1 MAYIFG
7 SHKIQWDNKMF
18 LIDFID
24 KNYTVKNEADVQH
37 YAKTKLESE
46 AFSYDVHQ
54 HKVGVP
60 KLDSA
65 FPSKASAN
73 GTGRPDLLLCCKNT
87 SYPVCVWENK
97 GPSVSVITALNEAK
111 FYIEGLFKNLPLE
124 PSLPRIAV
132 GFNGIELVS
141 EFYTNENK
149 WVQIRNKGSV
159 AKDFFFNSAVIRN
172 GISNHGTFLAE
183 KGWATA
189 SDLRELLPKLKNI
202 YRYIP
207 SLTQG
212 RKPIDFTIALLTLRM
227 LVERNPAWGSW
238 SEQPSFAV
246 GVFDNDSAVRER
258 FKTLTDRI
266 LSDDKLNTK
275 YGEIFHFK
283 ESNDGDEISFS
294 FISTLNSIP
303 TKLDNFG
310 KIFSLLDLLPPL
322 EHSDFDIF
330 GEVYQS
336 IGDNATK
343 KALGQFF
350 TGRHVISSILPILM
364 KRSGLDEDEEKVK
377 SIKVCDPACGTGG
390 FLTELFRIIKGSFTF
405 TEKELKRLSK
415 SAFYGFD
422 LSHANA
428 SRASVNMYFAGDGF
442 SRIEGGRDS
451 LKDDFLEEYDNYF
464 DLVVTN
470 PPYGKSSHGRAEEA
484 FLNLVIQILKPG
496 GWGVMVL
503 PTGVLE
509 NPRST
514 NSRFNFLKHCWVSD
528 SISLPKH
535 TFAPYTQQ
543 KTAVV
548 IFRKRKKALPVADG
562 DISNLSALIKNERI
576 GYFIVDNDGYANSDK
591 RYPTN
596 VKSENGE
603 FLHND
608 LSQWIDNSENKQPS
622 LIYNALINQIPVG
635 NRLSEFGKLLGKK
648 YSSMSYDD
656 CFNPIHRDLSLL
668 PETYLR
674 KEHDEISF
682 DDYQARVAIVDGYLT
697 GENEVLNGRFIEEL
711 IELTSLP
718 IIYGKETKY
727 TQSSVKELFT
737 ITKGSQGFTEEVIYA
752 NFDINGL
759 DVYGGGVKPTG
770 YKVKENTLNNKGV
783 KVKIF
788 EAPAIVVSMDGSS
801 GSLQVIRAGKFTANH
816 HAAVLKA
823 KDQSTDLDW
832 FVQSVGVSL
841 KKEASNQEGSA
852 TLTKDRLE
860 NQLVYIPT
868 PIEKVT
874 YIGNTRRHLLNILAK
889 FS

>member
-1 MAYIFG
+1 
-7 SHKIQWDNKMF
+7 MF
-18 LIDFID
+18 LIDFLD
-24 KNYTVKNEADVQH
+24 VNNTAKNEADVQH
-37 YAKTKLESE
+37 YAKAKLESAE
-46 AFSYDVHQ
+46 FNYDVHQ
-54 HKVGVP
+54 HKVGIP
-60 KLDSA
+60 KIDSA
-65 FPSKASAN
+65 FPSKASAD
-73 GTGRPDLLLCCKNT
+73 GKGRPDLLLCCKDT

-97 GPSVSVITALNEAK
+97 DPSVSVITALNEAK
-111 FYIEGLFKNLPLE
+111 FYIEGLFRNLPLE

-132 GFNGIELVS
+132 GFNGIELIS
-141 EFYTNENK
+141 EFYTNEHK
-149 WVQIRNKGSV
+149 WVQIKNKGSV
-159 AKDFFFNSAVIRN
+159 AKDCFFNSIIIRN
-172 GISNHGTFLAE
+172 GISNHGSFLAE

-246 GVFDNDSAVRER
+246 GVSDNDFAVRER
-258 FKTLTDRI
+258 FKTLADRI
-266 LSDDKLNTK
+266 LSDEKLNKK
-275 YGEIFHFK
+275 YGEIFNFK
-283 ESNDGDEISFS
+283 ENNDGDEISFS
-294 FISTLNSIP
+294 FTNTLNSIP
-303 TKLDNFG
+303 TKFDNFD
-310 KIFSLLDLLPPL
+310 KIFSLLDYLPPL

-364 KRSGLDEDEEKVK
+364 KRSGLDEDEDKVK

-390 FLTELFRIIKGSFTF
+390 FLTELFRIIKGNFTF

-442 SRIEGGRDS
+442 SKIEGGRDS
-451 LKDDFLEEYDNYF
+451 LKDDFLEDYEGYF
-464 DLVVTN
+464 DMVVTN

-484 FLNLVIQILKPG
+484 FLNLVINILKPG

-514 NSRFNFLKHCWVSD
+514 NTRFNLLKHCWVSD

-543 KTAVV
+543 KTAVI
-548 IFRKRKKALPVADG
+548 IFRKRKKAIPVANG
-562 DISNLSALIKNERI
+562 DISGLSEEIKNERI

-596 VKSENGE
+596 VKSASGE

-608 LSQWIDNSENKQPS
+608 LSQWLDNHGNKQQS

-635 NRLSEFGKLLGKK
+635 NRLSEFGEPLGKK
-648 YSSMSYDD
+648 YLNMSYDD
-656 CFNPIHRDLSLL
+656 CFHPIHRDLSLL
-668 PETYLR
+668 PDSYLR

-682 DDYQARVAIVDGYLT
+682 DDYQSRISVIEDYLA
-697 GENEVLNGRFIEEL
+697 GKNESLNGRFIEEL
-711 IELTSLP
+711 TELTTLP
-718 IIYGKETKY
+718 VIYDKETAY
-727 TQSSVKELFT
+727 TQSRVADLFT
-737 ITKGSQGFTEEVIYA
+737 ITKGSQGFTEEVIYS
-752 NFDINGL
+752 NFDTNGI
-759 DVYGGGVKPTG
+759 DVYGGGVKVTG
-770 YKVKENTLNNKGV
+770 YKVKENTLNNRGIR
-783 KVKIF
+783 VKIF

-801 GSLQVIRAGKFTANH
+801 GSLQVIRSGKFTANH
-816 HAAVLKA
+816 HAAVLKP
-823 KDQSTDLDW
+823 KDKSTDLDW

-860 NQLVYIPT
+860 NHPVNIPT
-868 PIEKVT
+868 PNEKVA
-874 YIGNTRRHLLNILAK
+874 YIGEMRRRLLNLLAK